1 MNILQIGLGFI
12 GSAFKENEDQ
22 NIQKYTISKFSV
34 NEPISNLKITSPS
47 GESLFTDNL
56 PSNLSSIVVFAY
68 SEDRRENFK
77 LVKKIFSLAKILH
90 IKKIIYIGTTAKY
103 DIQDG
108 QTDEGSSN
116 LKFRDFYARTKLE
129 IISSVKAHSTRYDGS
144 VIVLHPTIVLG
155 NGGNWNRTII
165 NNLRHGNILLPKS
178 GSGYCN
184 PVHVSDVCHAVSQAI
199 LSKPTTR
206 YREYIVSSGVIMSWK
221 EIYQAARTKL
231 LKNDIQCGLILNS
244 HDHNSFSAKPLLNF
258 TYFFIY
264 SSFGFLL
271 LKLLRYLRPI
281 KKLRY
286 SSRTFPKYDP
296 LFINEP
302 RGVYRLLYSKKQIFS
317 IERIQSEMDYRP
329 NFDNSNK
336 LKECLV
342 VKSDQR

>member
-1 MNILQIGLGFI
+1 M
-12 GSAFKENEDQ
+12 
-22 NIQKYTISKFSV
+22 
-34 NEPISNLKITSPS
+34 
-47 GESLFTDNL
+47 
-56 PSNLSSIVVFAY
+56 
-68 SEDRRENFK
+68 
-77 LVKKIFSLAKILH
+77 
-90 IKKIIYIGTTAKY
+90 
-103 DIQDG
+103 
-108 QTDEGSSN
+108 
-116 LKFRDFYARTKLE
+116 
-129 IISSVKAHSTRYDGS
+129 YDGS

-199 LSKPTTR
+199 LSKSTSR

-231 LKNDIQCGLILNS
+231 IKNDIQCGLILDS
-244 HDHNSFSAKPLLNF
+244 HDNNSFSAKPLLNF

-281 KKLRY
+281 KKLSY
-286 SSRTFPKYDP
+286 SPRTFPKYDP